1 MIGAIY
7 LSSPLRCISKA
18 FTDLYDMR
26 EDSDLEKAGLSLS
39 DYWECKRLMPLLGAP
54 GKTADTIY
62 GKAADFFKE
71 HGFKVT
77 EQGVGFTI
85 TI

>member
-1 MIGAIY
+1 MIPAIY
-7 LSSPLRCISKA
+7 LSSPLRCIAKA

-26 EDSDLEKAGLSLS
+26 EDGDLEKANISLS
-39 DYWECKRLMPLLGAP
+39 DYWECERLMPLLGAP
-54 GKTADTIY
+54 GKDADTICER
-62 GKAADFFKE
+62 AATFFKE

-77 EQGVGFTI
+77 ESGIGFNI